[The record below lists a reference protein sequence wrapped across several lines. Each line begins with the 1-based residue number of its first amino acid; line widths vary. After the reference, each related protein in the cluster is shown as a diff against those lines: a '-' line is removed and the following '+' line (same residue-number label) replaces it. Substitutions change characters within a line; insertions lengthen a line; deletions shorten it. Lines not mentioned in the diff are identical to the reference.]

1 MQHKRANKMWTI
13 NETLKLQ
20 REYELLGMDVNQIA
34 VAHER
39 SVDAIAQRLRYE
51 GFVEKLSDARGYKVN
66 DIIIK
71 GDDQVS
77 DLSSPADEDLT
88 EDVSDDIST
97 AVSTLS
103 ERINSLVARVEK
115 MEQTVLETNASIALM
130 LMSKKN
136 LKVY

>member
-20 REYELLGMDVNQIA
+20 REYELLCMDANQIA

-39 SVDAIAQRLRYE
+39 SVDAIAQRLKYE
-51 GFVEKLSDARGYKVN
+51 GFIEKLSDARGYKMN
-66 DIIIK
+66 DIILK

-77 DLSSPADEDLT
+77 DLSGPDYVEDSSHDE
-88 EDVSDDIST
+88 SS
-97 AVSTLS
+97 AVTSLI

-115 MEQTVLETNASIALM
+115 IEQTVLETNASIALM
-130 LMSKKN
+130 LMSN
-136 LKVY
+136 NRYALR